1 MNNHESRPG
10 SAFGLGR
17 AVACIATVAAL
28 TLGAA
33 VLPAAA
39 NATTEAPPQ
48 SDAGTP
54 ETSTPAPDSG
64 VAPVTETPDSATP
77 PTAAPEAVAK
87 ALGGISLFFAAQGPG
102 YGTWDDRVGWQGGF
116 LAPDGSIVYCIE
128 PGTPNPSGTSTDGG
142 WQDGVVV
149 RTPIGNRTL
158 TANDQARIGRIV
170 SEFGQ
175 TWDNREASAVSF
187 AVKAVAYADAMYAS
201 HSYTGAHTLPG
212 YVNWVLYSQVGSAEA
227 RAIADRAQAILDATA
242 GTTAGPILGAGSVDF
257 DVDPVNNYNG
267 TVTVSSAGAPA
278 GAAVTITLTNGIF
291 EATGTPSLAGAKVGT
306 AYKVRGVAPDDGSDW
321 KISGSASINSGWGGS
336 LHVWNTGDKQKTAGP
351 GRSASWTANGEDPLL
366 RAPDFQPQATSLA
379 PRFAKPGD
387 ALSDT
392 ATFQIAADENGR
404 INEWFRNSKGEYAP
418 TDWTVKA
425 YKVAKAPEKPT
436 DELPADAELIAE
448 TTVSTGTEGPGA
460 KRTATFGDAVMPA
473 DGSPVVYVWEF
484 DASAQGTRTPLF
496 PEGYLWTDLFG
507 LYEETTFG
515 VDVTTKA
522 QVGTKKGSTSYDTAI
537 VTGVLPNE
545 GLELTFEKYVIPT
558 KQDETGKW
566 VPDAPEGTEPGDLTW
581 VCENPAVEPTA
592 ARAGS
597 GNSNLVAD
605 NLDEPI
611 HITTAGEYK
620 SPEFPADQYGTELWV
635 EQLAT
640 VPDENGNQE
649 IVDRGECGEP
659 TETTHVVDVKTQA
672 FSDSGAGTSKR
683 GDQLW
688 DTAEVMGSVPEGAT
702 VTFRAYQVPTGSE
715 LICTEKTLV
724 WTSQPVALA
733 AGLYKSD
740 PQKVDSGKFT
750 PAQKPVG
757 MTTTFVETT
766 NTEDG
771 GQLSTGECGEPS
783 ETLTT
788 PAAPNLAQTGGD
800 GLNMPLLAGAG
811 GLLLG
816 GLALTLTRLIRRR
829 ATAAVTETAAE

>member
-1 MNNHESRPG
+1 MSTHSTRKG

-17 AVACIATVAAL
+17 SIACFATIAAL
-28 TLGAA
+28 SIGAA
-33 VLPAAA
+33 ALPSAASA
-39 NATTEAPPQ
+39 STDAPQ
-48 SDAGTP
+48 SDENATQ
-54 ETSTPAPDSG
+54 ESTTPATD
-64 VAPVTETPDSATP
+64 APVAVTP
-77 PTAAPEAVAK
+77 PTTAPGTPAK

-102 YGTWDDRVGWQGGF
+102 YGTWDDRIGWQGGF

-142 WQDGVVV
+142 WQNGVVV

-170 SEFGQ
+170 AEYGQ
-175 TWDNREASAVSF
+175 TWDNREASAVAF
-187 AVKAVAYADAMYAS
+187 AVKAVSYADAMYAS
-201 HSYTGAHTLPG
+201 HSYTGAHNLRD
-212 YVNWVLYSQVGSAEA
+212 YVNWVLFSEVGGTEA

-242 GTTAGPILGAGSVDF
+242 GTTAGPVLGAGSVDF
-257 DVDPVNNYNG
+257 NVDPVNNYNG
-267 TVTVSSAGAPA
+267 TVTVTSAGAPA
-278 GAAVTITLTNGIF
+278 GAAVTVTLTNGVF

-336 LHVWNTGDKQKTAGP
+336 LHVWDTGDKQKTAGP
-351 GRSASWTANGEDPLL
+351 GQPASWTANGEDPLL
-366 RAPDFQPQATSLA
+366 RAPDFQPQALSLA

-418 TDWTVKA
+418 TEWAVKA
-425 YKVAKAPEKPT
+425 YKVSKAPESPT

-460 KRTATFGDAVMPA
+460 QRTATFGDAVMPA

-496 PEGYLWTDLFG
+496 PEGYLWADLFG

-522 QVGTKKGSTSYDTAI
+522 QVGTKKESTSYDTAI

-545 GLELTFEKYVIPT
+545 GLELTFEKYLVPMV
-558 KQDETGKW
+558 QDDTGKW
-566 VPDAPEGTEPGDLTW
+566 VPNAPEGTEPGDLSW
-581 VCENPAVEPTA
+581 VCSAD
-592 ARAGS
+592 
-597 GNSNLVAD
+597 NLIAD
-605 NLDEPI
+605 NLDDPQ
-611 HITTAGEYK
+611 HITAAGEYK
-620 SPEFPADQYGTELWV
+620 SPEFPADEYGTELWV

-640 VPDENGNQE
+640 VPTDEREQE
-649 IVDRGECGEP
+649 VVDRGECGEP
-659 TETTHVVDVKTQA
+659 TETTHVIDVKTQA

-688 DTAEVMGSVPEGAT
+688 DTAEIRGSVPEGAT

-715 LICTEKTLV
+715 LVCTEKTLV
-724 WTSQPVALA
+724 WTSQPVTLE

-750 PAQKPVG
+750 PEQKPVG
-757 MTTTFVETT
+757 MTMTFVETT

-771 GQLSTGECGEPS
+771 GQLSTGECGEPT

-788 PAAPNLAQTGGD
+788 PAAPPLAQTGGD